1 MPPTKKRNP
10 TKRKSRFQPY
20 STEINVTNTNSEKTK
35 SEMVDELSKIGF
47 KVPPNL
53 TLNVVKSL
61 YTENIVNKSDDRA
74 VETIETSLSPTEGFS
89 SVNPTASTETQNI
102 EHNSAT
108 ENVNTNILVT
118 AFNTMSQC
126 VNGLQKSVDTLM
138 TEKLYDS
145 KPYNLHQWYNSSNTT
160 PPLQNTPDA
169 LHQGLYRTGVRSD
182 DFPNVDIVSSGL
194 QKQIIQGKDINLAS
208 LLIPSFESPQSHT
221 ILADGMEINVG
232 NKPDPRLNRQL
243 TIQEFIKAF
252 GKFKRVMTSA
262 FPGRRF
268 ELDAYEED
276 IIEISNFYGNK
287 FYDYHKLFSA
297 TTPINVEVLQ
307 NELRNHSD
315 KSFVYYLCNGLKYG
329 FDTKVS
335 VTSLPTLECRNNLS
349 ARSQPNVV
357 NELLRKECE
366 NGFMYRPFETL
377 PFSSYRVSP
386 LGVAEGKYSKK
397 KRLILDLSAPHQ
409 SDIHFSINELIDKDT
424 CSMSYVKIDNAIDI
438 ILKYGRHS
446 WLCKYDISN
455 AFKNCPILPSQW
467 PLFCIKWEDKY
478 YFYVRLTFGC
488 RSSPIIFDTLSQAI
502 CYIATNNY
510 KVNNI
515 LHLLDDFLTI
525 DPPHAEGERS
535 MALMMMIFKRL
546 NVPIAMHKTVGPV
559 TCLEYLGIILD
570 SEKMEAR
577 LPQEKVDRICE
588 FISSISVKSSCS
600 KREVLQLLG
609 HLNFASRVI
618 LPGRSFVS
626 YLINLST
633 KAKELHHFVRL
644 NKECRIDLE
653 FWLRFLKNWNGI
665 NMFYNSTFISS
676 YDMELYTDAS
686 STIGFG
692 GYFGGKW
699 FYSSWPTEI
708 KNITNS
714 KHSMAFFELYP
725 IVVAAVLWGASWKTK
740 KVLFWSDNMSTVQI
754 IRTGRSKCLYIMK
767 LMRKLTW
774 CAYTTFQNPGT
785 RCRHFSG
792 TVSQNLRCN
801 MVLKQTVE
809 QLWTTSISKRTK
821 DAYDIGFM
829 HFKRYLLLNNV
840 TFTNNL
846 APVSE
851 EILIYFVAH
860 CQTVLKLHYSTIK
873 LYLCGIR
880 YNYLKENCSDP
891 LELYNGKPLPRLTL
905 ILNSVKRSQNQN
917 KRIRLPIT
925 FDILEQIIKSLRK
938 GVFSKFID
946 LMIETASVISFFG
959 FLRCG
964 EITVIKSEHF
974 EPAIN
979 LCISDI
985 SFTDNIANL
994 HLKQSKTDP
1003 FRKGIDIQLHKI
1015 NSHICPYRVLKRYL
1029 EIRKTFLSSYQN
1041 TDPLFV
1047 SIGNLAM
1054 ERDFFIT
1061 KIRYVLELC
1070 GYNPKNFS
1078 GHSFRI
1084 GAGTAAGQAK
1094 IEDHMIKTLGR
1105 WSSDCYVRYIRT
1117 QPISIKHAQQQ
1128 LAESFNH

>member
-1 MPPTKKRNP
+1 MCHVKHK
-10 TKRKSRFQPY
+10 
-20 STEINVTNTNSEKTK
+20 
-35 SEMVDELSKIGF
+35 
-47 KVPPNL
+47 
-53 TLNVVKSL
+53 LNHSL
-61 YTENIVNKSDDRA
+61 KNIVNKSDDR
-74 VETIETSLSPTEGFS
+74 VETIENTLSATDSFS
-89 SVNPTASTETQNI
+89 SDNPTASTETQNRESI
-102 EHNSAT
+102 EHTSAT
-108 ENVNTNILVT
+108 ENVNTNILVA

-138 TEKLYDS
+138 TEKLYDNS
-145 KPYNLHQWYNSSNTT
+145 KPYNLHQWYNSSNTA

-169 LHQGLYRTGVRSD
+169 LHHGLNRTGVRSD
-182 DFPNVDIVSSGL
+182 DFPNVDIVSTGL

-297 TTPINVEVLQ
+297 KASTLLQEKQIKVDWSKRDRDLMILIGAGVEINICKLCHMVDHDTKFCPLQLAEKSVSTPHLTKNSGNSDIRGRKRFYHNGKEICNNFNSLSGCNKDGRCLFLHMCSNCRNYDHSATTPINVEVLQ

-366 NGFMYRPFETL
+366 NGFMYGPFDTL

-686 STIGFG
+686 STI
-692 GYFGGKW
+692 
-699 FYSSWPTEI
+699 
-708 KNITNS
+708 
-714 KHSMAFFELYP
+714 
-725 IVVAAVLWGASWKTK
+725 
-740 KVLFWSDNMSTVQI
+740 D
-754 IRTGRSKCLYIMK
+754 
-767 LMRKLTW
+767 
-774 CAYTTFQNPGT
+774 TTFQNPGT

-925 FDILEQIIKSLRK
+925 FDILEQIIKRLRK

-1015 NSHICPYRVLKRYL
+1015 NSHICPYRVLKD
-1029 EIRKTFLSSYQN
+1029 I
-1041 TDPLFV
+1041 
-1047 SIGNLAM
+1047 
-1054 ERDFFIT
+1054 
-1061 KIRYVLELC
+1061 
-1070 GYNPKNFS
+1070 
-1078 GHSFRI
+1078 
-1084 GAGTAAGQAK
+1084 
-1094 IEDHMIKTLGR
+1094 
-1105 WSSDCYVRYIRT
+1105 
-1117 QPISIKHAQQQ
+1117 
-1128 LAESFNH
+1128 

>member
-1 MPPTKKRNP
+1 
-10 TKRKSRFQPY
+10 
-20 STEINVTNTNSEKTK
+20 
-35 SEMVDELSKIGF
+35 
-47 KVPPNL
+47 
-53 TLNVVKSL
+53 
-61 YTENIVNKSDDRA
+61 
-74 VETIETSLSPTEGFS
+74 
-89 SVNPTASTETQNI
+89 
-102 EHNSAT
+102 
-108 ENVNTNILVT
+108 
-118 AFNTMSQC
+118 
-126 VNGLQKSVDTLM
+126 
-138 TEKLYDS
+138 
-145 KPYNLHQWYNSSNTT
+145 
-160 PPLQNTPDA
+160 
-169 LHQGLYRTGVRSD
+169 
-182 DFPNVDIVSSGL
+182 
-194 QKQIIQGKDINLAS
+194 
-208 LLIPSFESPQSHT
+208 
-221 ILADGMEINVG
+221 
-232 NKPDPRLNRQL
+232 
-243 TIQEFIKAF
+243 
-252 GKFKRVMTSA
+252 
-262 FPGRRF
+262 
-268 ELDAYEED
+268 
-276 IIEISNFYGNK
+276 
-287 FYDYHKLFSA
+287 
-297 TTPINVEVLQ
+297 
-307 NELRNHSD
+307 
-315 KSFVYYLCNGLKYG
+315 
-329 FDTKVS
+329 
-335 VTSLPTLECRNNLS
+335 
-349 ARSQPNVV
+349 
-357 NELLRKECE
+357 
-366 NGFMYRPFETL
+366 
-377 PFSSYRVSP
+377 
-386 LGVAEGKYSKK
+386 
-397 KRLILDLSAPHQ
+397 
-409 SDIHFSINELIDKDT
+409 
-424 CSMSYVKIDNAIDI
+424 MSYVKIDNAIDI

-546 NVPIAMHKTVGPV
+546 NVQIAMHKTVGPV

-577 LPQEKVDRICE
+577 LPQEKVDRI
-588 FISSISVKSSCS
+588 
-600 KREVLQLLG
+600 
-609 HLNFASRVI
+609 
-618 LPGRSFVS
+618 
-626 YLINLST
+626 
-633 KAKELHHFVRL
+633 
-644 NKECRIDLE
+644 
-653 FWLRFLKNWNGI
+653 
-665 NMFYNSTFISS
+665 
-676 YDMELYTDAS
+676 
-686 STIGFG
+686 
-692 GYFGGKW
+692 
-699 FYSSWPTEI
+699 
-708 KNITNS
+708 
-714 KHSMAFFELYP
+714 
-725 IVVAAVLWGASWKTK
+725 
-740 KVLFWSDNMSTVQI
+740 
-754 IRTGRSKCLYIMK
+754 
-767 LMRKLTW
+767 
-774 CAYTTFQNPGT
+774 YTTFQNPGT